1 METPEDVQY
10 KLLSPRQRQVCEL
23 LLEAKAVK
31 EIAQMLRMSPNSVK
45 DHVKQIYLKMS
56 VHSARELMARRLGTG
71 GGEEQVRM
79 QESLWRLLHAANATA
94 AHALGKAALKEWTQ
108 AAEAAD
114 WQAIP
119 DGRWA
124 RGAEE
129 GVHRLLA
136 QARERFAVLV
146 ADGVMARALP
156 QMAGRPRAVECLVV
170 HLACDAADEF
180 VLLTDSRNGGF
191 GPEAERIAQILARV
205 ARPASHRDV
214 AESGAGVLGHP
225 HAGLAAL

>member
-1 METPEDVQY
+1 MEIPEDVQGR
-10 KLLSPRQRQVCEL
+10 LLTPRQRQVCEL

-31 EIAQMLRMSPNSVK
+31 EIAQILRMSPNSVK

-56 VHSARELMARRLGTG
+56 VHSARELMARRLGTQ

-124 RGAEE
+124 RGAGES
-129 GVHRLLA
+129 VHRLLA

-146 ADGVMARALP
+146 ADGVIAHALP
-156 QMAGRPRAVECLVV
+156 RMAGRRAEECLVV

-205 ARPASHRDV
+205 ARPVGHRDV
-214 AESGAGVLGHP
+214 AASGAGAVGYP
-225 HAGLAAL
+225 HAGLAAF